1 MKNKDILNALGG
13 IDPEFIADAEKFNAE
28 KYNGENTAAS
38 VKKTPRIEWK
48 KWTLAA
54 ACVCLAVIMVAA
66 LLPKLWTDPTP
77 PTPSGSDI
85 FYNENGELDEKL
97 IFANLSQVVWD
108 TSVTSPEEEK
118 PLGQIYEWNGLRL
131 EEELYNKLTT
141 AGENDL
147 FAVRVIYDGTA
158 LYERYSYFYEMNDAK
173 EYLEQLKAEAKMLEE
188 FKAEAEAFFT
198 TGKTED
204 ETKAFYD
211 KCSEKYDVLL
221 VKKFMPNGKYDS
233 ESVDKRLT
241 ELYKNIPDQNN
252 IIDVNRVLL
261 ENKVLT
267 SSHELMRISGLG
279 TARLID
285 ERVVIFAS
293 KRLLNLF
300 LLNIKNVTF
309 VDASEFIFALA
320 PGYLAEKLEKM
331 VDPPATGYYDPS
343 ENTSFAFSK
352 LKFYSTRTEFTANL
366 DVIKEMKRCY
376 DYYDD
381 LTFTVT
387 YSGKIPA
394 EKLEAMK
401 YSSIEQ
407 SSDGSTVT
415 VTVNYEDFDSEALK
429 KLSRDTNVWRIFVS
443 YPEGAEMGFGKNKIY
458 FGYPGYDFTKPEIL
472 SVGKELVNDRDDI
485 IERINRFPRYNNID
499 KTVNSKIVCRSRNG
513 RETVIKT
520 MERLG
525 GNAFFNIKFTETS
538 FAYVIYFYMKTE
550 TFNEYIDV
558 IKSLSHMS
566 EISSMKFELDTPN
579 GP

>member
-38 VKKTPRIEWK
+38 VRKTPRTEWK
-48 KWTLAA
+48 KWALAA

-97 IFANLSQVVWD
+97 IFQNLSQVVWD
-108 TSVTSPEEEK
+108 TSVTSPEKEK
-118 PLGQIYEWNGLRL
+118 TLGKIYEWNGLRV
-131 EEELYNKLTT
+131 EEELYNKLIT

-158 LYERYSYFYEMNDAK
+158 LYERHSYFYEMEDAK
-173 EYLEQLKAEAKMLEE
+173 AYLEQLQSEAKMLEE

-198 TGKTED
+198 TAKTEG
-204 ETKAFYD
+204 EAKAFYD
-211 KCSEKYDVLL
+211 KCSEKYGVLL
-221 VKKFMPNGKYDS
+221 VKKFMPDGNYDG
-233 ESVDKRLT
+233 ESVDKKLT

-252 IIDVNRVLL
+252 VIDVNRALL

-267 SSHELMRISGLG
+267 SSHELMRIGGLN
-279 TARLID
+279 TVRLID
-285 ERVVIFAS
+285 EQVVAFAS
-293 KRLLNLF
+293 GNLLKGLATHINP
-300 LLNIKNVTF
+300 KYK
-309 VDASEFIFALA
+309 SEFIFTLA
-320 PGYLAEKLEKM
+320 PAYLVEKLEDM
-331 VDPPATGYYDPS
+331 VEPPANGYYDPS

-366 DVIKEMKRCY
+366 DVIKEVKRCY

-387 YSGKIPA
+387 YSGKVP
-394 EKLEAMK
+394 EDKLKAMK

-415 VTVNYEDFDSEALK
+415 VTVNYADFNSDALK
-429 KLSRDTNVWRIFVS
+429 NLSRDTNVWRIFVS
-443 YPEGAEMGFGKNKIY
+443 YPEAAETGFAKDKLY
-458 FGYPGYDFTKPEIL
+458 FGWPISGIWEKTPT
-472 SVGKELVNDRDDI
+472 NDRNEIVKRLEKMMSYQSSDPDIDYFLLEFSIGTSYDQETLEYVLKLLRNANFSHNGEDSVSRGKVYCNVGITELNIETLKSITRDD
-485 IERINRFPRYNNID
+485 
-499 KTVNSKIVCRSRNG
+499 K
-513 RETVIKT
+513 
-520 MERLG
+520 
-525 GNAFFNIKFTETS
+525 
-538 FAYVIYFYMKTE
+538 
-550 TFNEYIDV
+550 
-558 IKSLSHMS
+558 IKSIR
-566 EISSMKFELDTPN
+566 ISIPDDAMDQ
-579 GP
+579 

>member
-1 MKNKDILNALGG
+1 MKMNEWNEGLDHLDPDIV
-13 IDPEFIADAEKFNAE
+13 E
-28 KYNGENTAAS
+28 KYLMRKEIYEKRKRAKATWL
-38 VKKTPRIEWK
+38 RIGV
-48 KWTLAA
+48 AA

-147 FAVRVIYDGTA
+147 FAVRVIYDGTG
-158 LYERYSYFYEMNDAK
+158 LYERHSYFYEMNDAK

-221 VKKFMPNGKYDS
+221 VKKFMPNGNYDG
-233 ESVDKRLT
+233 ESVDKKLT
-241 ELYKNIPDQNN
+241 ELYKNIPDQNT
-252 IIDVNRVLL
+252 IIDVNRALL
-261 ENKVLT
+261 ENAVLLN
-267 SSHELMRISGLG
+267 SHGIVQSCGIK

-285 ERVVIFAS
+285 ESVVAFS
-293 KRLLNLF
+293 SQKLLNLF

-320 PGYLAEKLEKM
+320 PGYLAEKLEEM
-331 VDPPATGYYDPS
+331 VDPPANGYYDPS
-343 ENTSFAFSK
+343 ESTSFAFSK

-366 DVIKEMKRCY
+366 DVIKEVKRCY

-443 YPEGAEMGFGKNKIY
+443 YPEGAEMGFAKETIRLGWPAHLGNGEKVYNDSKEIKNAIYKMRHYTNSDKLIAPYIVCQDNETADKIIDAIDSLEGDLY
-458 FGYPGYDFTKPEIL
+458 TVIHR
-472 SVGKELVNDRDDI
+472 S
-485 IERINRFPRYNNID
+485 NNGI
-499 KTVNSKIVCRSRNG
+499 TTKIVFTFRMDENTFDRIMEDIKALSR
-513 RETVIKT
+513 
-520 MERLG
+520 
-525 GNAFFNIKFTETS
+525 
-538 FAYVIYFYMKTE
+538 
-550 TFNEYIDV
+550 
-558 IKSLSHMS
+558 MS
-566 EISSMKFELDTPN
+566 EVRSITFGMDPQA
-579 GP
+579 G